1 MPVNL
6 ASIKDLLVPGL
17 RKVTGDYQDIPKI
30 YDKVFEGGTS
40 KMQVERVAAMQY
52 LGLAAL
58 KTDGGATRFSSDE
71 GELYAYNQKHI
82 GVGIGYAITRNA
94 IDDNLYKA
102 QFKPSNL
109 GLMKS
114 VHQYKEIVGAA
125 IFNSGTTFDANVGGD
140 GKALFAT
147 DHPVAN
153 GGTIANKPTT
163 EVDLNE
169 ASLLAAQAAIRGN
182 FRDNAGLRMQARAR
196 KLMVPIALEPVAIR
210 LTKTELR
217 PGTSDNDVNA
227 ILATSG
233 GIPGGY
239 LVNDYL
245 TSNFAWFLLSDQ
257 DGLSYLQRIPFE
269 TDMQV
274 DFITDNLLVKAF
286 ERFSFSY
293 YDFRAAYA
301 SFPTS

>member
-1 MPVNL
+1 MAVNL
-6 ASIKDLLVPGL
+6 SSIKDLLVPGL
-17 RKVTGDYQDIPKI
+17 RKVTGEYKDISKI
-30 YDKVFEGGTS
+30 YDKIFDVSSS
-40 KMQVERVAAMQY
+40 KMQVERVASMRY
-52 LGLAAL
+52 LGIAAL
-58 KTDGGATRFSSDE
+58 KADGGATKFDNDE
-71 GELYAYNQKHI
+71 GEMYVYNQKHI

-94 IDDNLYKA
+94 IDDNLYKP

-114 VHQYKEIVGAA
+114 VHQYKEIVGAN
-125 IFNSGTTFDANVGGD
+125 IFNNGTTYDPNVGGD
-140 GKALFAT
+140 QVALFSTA
-147 DHPVAN
+147 HPISN
-153 GGTIANKPTT
+153 GGLIANKPTID
-163 EVDLNE
+163 VDLNE
-169 ASLLAAQAAIRGN
+169 STLLAAQAAIRGN

-196 KLMVPIALEPVAIR
+196 KLVVPIALEPVAIR

-217 PGTSDNDVNA
+217 PGTNDNDVNA
-227 ILATSG
+227 ILSTSG
-233 GIPGGY
+233 GIPGGFI
-239 LVNDYL
+239 VHDYL

-257 DGLSYLQRIPFE
+257 EGLSYLQRIPFE

-293 YDFRAAYA
+293 FDFRAAYA